1 MSIIPLQHL
10 TLIGHASRKA
20 ETLRELQKLG
30 CLHILPLA
38 ASAETPAAGPG
49 HDAREALAYLQAIP
63 FRRRQVQDPEDF
75 DAAAVEKRALEIKS
89 TVRDLEIERDGLIQ
103 RIAEMRPWGD
113 FEFPALDQIAPQRLW
128 FYLLP
133 TVSRAALSALKLPWK
148 LIKQDRAFL
157 YIVIIS
163 PQEPEPDLLPVP
175 RTHLG
180 ARSRRE
186 LSKRLEEVE
195 TTLDDLQAERR
206 SLSRWCKLLAQSST
220 RLENEA
226 ELRRAGA
233 MTRETEPLFALQ
245 AWFPARSLEAI
256 QALAEQKGLVLQ
268 TRPPSSEDKPPTLM
282 ENTGVAACGQDLV
295 SFYLTPAYHLW
306 DPSRLVFFSFVIF
319 FAMILADAGYSAF
332 LGLLLAWKWK
342 AMGASPG
349 SRRFRT
355 LSTWLI
361 SAGLIYGVMVASYF
375 GVTPAQGTFLRS
387 LQVLDLGQ
395 SMKMMLLSV
404 VIGVVHL
411 AIANIMDAKRQGW
424 VRAGLASL
432 GWAMAI
438 VGGLFWGLGGTKL
451 SPGPWLER
459 FGLPLLVFGLVFV
472 VFFLNPS
479 LPWYRRLGT
488 GIMGLTK
495 VTSAFGD
502 VLSYLR
508 LFALGLASSS
518 LALAFNGLATD
529 AGQGIPIFGIVITVA
544 ILLFGHV
551 LNLIL
556 GLMGAGVHGLRLNFI
571 EFFNWG
577 ITEEG
582 YAFRAFKYKED
593 LWNPSS

>member
-1 MSIIPLQHL
+1 VVI
-10 TLIGHASRKA
+10 
-20 ETLRELQKLG
+20 
-30 CLHILPLA
+30 
-38 ASAETPAAGPG
+38 SA
-49 HDAREALAYLQAIP
+49 
-63 FRRRQVQDPEDF
+63 
-75 DAAAVEKRALEIKS
+75 
-89 TVRDLEIERDGLIQ
+89 
-103 RIAEMRPWGD
+103 
-113 FEFPALDQIAPQRLW
+113 
-128 FYLLP
+128 
-133 TVSRAALSALKLPWK
+133 
-148 LIKQDRAFL
+148 
-157 YIVIIS
+157 
-163 PQEPEPDLLPVP
+163 QEPAPDLLPVA
-175 RTHLG
+175 RVHLG
-180 ARSRRE
+180 ARSRQA
-186 LSKRLEEVE
+186 LSKRLDEVE
-195 TTLDDLQAERR
+195 TLLDDLQAERR
-206 SLSRWCKLLAQSST
+206 SLSRWCRLFARSIA

-226 ELRRAGA
+226 DRRRVSALTA
-233 MTRETEPLFALQ
+233 SAEPLFALQ
-245 AWFPARSLEAI
+245 AWMPTRNLEQV
-256 QALAEQKGLVLQ
+256 QALARELGLVLQ
-268 TRPPSSEDKPPTLM
+268 VREPLPEEHPPTLL
-282 ENTGVAACGQDLV
+282 ENQGVAACGQDLV
-295 SFYLTPAYHLW
+295 SFYLTPGYRLW
-306 DPSRLVFFSFVIF
+306 DPSRVVFFSFVIF

-332 LGLLLAWKWK
+332 LGLLLLWKWK
-342 AMGASPG
+342 ALGKSPG
-349 SRRFRT
+349 SRRMRT
-355 LSTWLI
+355 LSAWLVG
-361 SAGLIYGVMVASYF
+361 SGLIYGVMVASYF
-375 GVTPAQGTFLRS
+375 GVTPPQGSFLRS
-387 LQVLDLGQ
+387 LQVLDLNQ

-411 AIANIMDAKRQGW
+411 AIANVMDAKRQGW

-438 VGGLFWGLGGTKL
+438 VGGLFWGLGGTPI

-459 FGLPLLVFGLVFV
+459 FGLPLMAFGLVFV

-518 LALAFNGLATD
+518 LALAFNGLAQD
-529 AGQGIPIFGIVITVA
+529 AGKGIPVFGIVITVV

-582 YAFRAFKYKED
+582 YAFQAFKNRED